1 MSGTLYTGSISS
13 GGGRRAGV
21 ASATVDGE
29 VLDVAGDLSYDPTSV
44 KRETLEGQSGV
55 QGFSEMPKTG
65 MMSFKVRDNGN
76 LTVASFNAKVDST
89 LVFVLANGK
98 TVYGDGMW
106 STGETTVGSTEGTFD
121 VKFEGVSVVED
132 TV

>member
-1 MSGTLYTGSISS
+1 MSGTLYSGSISS

-29 VLDVAGDLSYDPTSV
+29 IVDVAGELSYDPSTV

-65 MMSFKVRDNGN
+65 LMKFRARDSGS
-76 LTVASFNAKVDST
+76 LQVSAFNTKTNST

-106 STGETTVGSTEGTFD
+106 NTEVSAVNSAEGTFD
-121 VKFEGVSVVED
+121 LTFEGVSVVES